1 MPFKKNQRQRYR
13 SRNNARLPGVAKRRL
28 PIAQMVRKI
37 ANQTFDRNTETIKSV
52 NSITDGQEIAHNS
65 YISLSDN
72 LLYTTQGDKN
82 PDNSAGSNRTGDQI
96 SLRGVS
102 LKFMVELNER
112 YSDVTFRLMV
122 VKCARGDNPLSGNL
136 FNGASGNKML
146 DTINTD
152 RYTIVYQKWFKLKSS
167 GMGTEVP
174 VGSGDAADFSGT
186 SIQASGYG
194 WWSHSRATKIVNC
207 YIPGTKFTRSGVIQY
222 ENDSA
227 NPKFF
232 DYRCLLYAY
241 SNYSTSAAVAY
252 NVARLN
258 DVVKIMY
265 YKDA

>member
-1 MPFKKNQRQRYR
+1 MKN
-13 SRNNARLPGVAKRRL
+13 V
-28 PIAQMVRKI
+28 
-37 ANQTFDRNTETIKSV
+37 ETIKSV
-52 NSITDGQEIAHNS
+52 NTITDGQEIEHNN

-82 PDNSAGSNRTGDQI
+82 PENSAGSNRTGDQI
-96 SLRGVS
+96 TLRGVS

-122 VKCARGDNPLSGNL
+122 VKCARGDNPSKATL

-152 RYTIVYQKWFKLKSS
+152 RYTILYQKYFKLKAPNTGTIGGAIGGANTGSS
-167 GMGTEVP
+167 LVLHSDALNEV
-174 VGSGDAADFSGT
+174 V
-186 SIQASGYG
+186 I
-194 WWSHSRATKIVNC
+194 SRATRIVKC

-222 ENDSA
+222 ENDSP

-232 DYRCLLYAY
+232 DYRVILYAY
-241 SNYSTSAAVAY
+241 SNYSTYEGALGIPGW

-258 DVVKIMY
+258 DVVKVMY